1 MPGQIRLG
9 SWRQINGLLS
19 PDRKLKG
26 PLNRRPTM
34 KESNPPFKPEAA
46 STGLEQ
52 GSDAWPE
59 AAIAARPSLGDMR
72 DAAT

>member
-1 MPGQIRLG
+1 
-9 SWRQINGLLS
+9 
-19 PDRKLKG
+19 
-26 PLNRRPTM
+26 M